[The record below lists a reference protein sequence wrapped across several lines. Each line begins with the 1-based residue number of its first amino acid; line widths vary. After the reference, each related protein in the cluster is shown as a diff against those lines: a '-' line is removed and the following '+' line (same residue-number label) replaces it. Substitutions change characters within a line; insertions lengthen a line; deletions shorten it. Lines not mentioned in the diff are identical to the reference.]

1 MKLMTQ
7 DESDNLDNRNFL
19 YRCEGEVSDSF
30 MSFISYRIVF
40 KKCFIIKETPC
51 GYWIEDR
58 HYLKKWVSKDGR
70 KRFAHKTKKEALFA
84 FKKRKEKQIQILESQ
99 LHGAKQM
106 LTEANKID
114 LDNIDISLLEKEL
127 AQMREDHK
135 LYWQDYGSEL
145 CPGSML
151 AKEEKLEEQIRQLKE
166 NVR

>member
-1 MKLMTQ
+1 MKFMTQ
-7 DESDNLDNRNFL
+7 EEKDNRDERPCL
-19 YRCEGEVSDSF
+19 YRCEGEVNEWGPA
-30 MSFISYRIVF
+30 RITF
-40 KKCFIIKETPC
+40 KKHFIVKETKC
-51 GYWIEDR
+51 GYWIDV
-58 HYLKKWVSKDGR
+58 HGYLKKWVSKDGL
-70 KRFAHKTKKEALFA
+70 KRYAHLTKKEALFA

-127 AQMREDHK
+127 ADMREEHK

-151 AKEEKLEEQIRQLKE
+151 AKEEKLEERIRQLKE